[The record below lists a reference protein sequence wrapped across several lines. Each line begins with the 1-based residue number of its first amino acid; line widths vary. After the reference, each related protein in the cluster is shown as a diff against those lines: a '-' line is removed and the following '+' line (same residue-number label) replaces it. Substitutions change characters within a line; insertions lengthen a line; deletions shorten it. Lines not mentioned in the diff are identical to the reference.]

1 MVEIKANDNLNRIV
15 EGGLYLQQ
23 NDLVEVEGTNGKTYT
38 IDIKR
43 VPLHNRLFTVYGKS
57 TNKTQP
63 SVCLEGKKNA
73 KSYLDY
79 NEQTAWTSFEDS
91 SRYALI
97 YNDHIQPTLTSGNF

>member
-1 MVEIKANDNLNRIV
+1 MVEIKANDILNRIV

-63 SVCLEGKKNA
+63 SVCLEGKKIIDQRHGLA
-73 KSYLDY
+73 YSIFVLLDSFWYLLK
-79 NEQTAWTSFEDS
+79 QW
-91 SRYALI
+91 
-97 YNDHIQPTLTSGNF
+97 